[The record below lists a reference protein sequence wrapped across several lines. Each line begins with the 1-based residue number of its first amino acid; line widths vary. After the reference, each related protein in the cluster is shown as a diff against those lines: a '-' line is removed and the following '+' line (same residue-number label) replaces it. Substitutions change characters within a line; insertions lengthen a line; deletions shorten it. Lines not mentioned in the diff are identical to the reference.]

1 MKNVIKNTKKGF
13 LMVTMFFTLLS
24 TANEASIFNVKIR
37 AGRTSLTL
45 MNVKKGN
52 QLSIKDNNGI
62 ILYKEFIQ
70 QSGVFT
76 KGFDLTALSDGLYS
90 FELEKD
96 LEIKTIPFSVKSN
109 TVVLNKEEE
118 KITYKPFVQVKDD
131 LLYVTQ
137 LTLNEE
143 PLKIKIY
150 FSDFNSPND
159 LELMHSEEIKK
170 TMNIQKAF
178 KLSGLDKG
186 TYKLVMSTNNKEYI
200 KFISK

>member
-1 MKNVIKNTKKGF
+1 
-13 LMVTMFFTLLS
+13 MVTMFFTLLS

>member
-52 QLSIKDNNGI
+52 QLSIKDNKGI

>member
-24 TANEASIFNVKIR
+24 TANEASNFNVKIR

-109 TVVLNKEEE
+109 TVVLSKEEE

-143 PLKIKIY
+143 PLKLKIY

-186 TYKLVMSTNNKEYI
+186 TYKLVMNANNKVYT